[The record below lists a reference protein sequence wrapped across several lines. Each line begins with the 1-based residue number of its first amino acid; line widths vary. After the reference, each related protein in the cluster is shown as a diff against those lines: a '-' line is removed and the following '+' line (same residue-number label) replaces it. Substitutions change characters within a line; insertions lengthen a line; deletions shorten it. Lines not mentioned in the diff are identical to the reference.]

1 MRNLKTQTTKT
12 TNKTY
17 HEYIFDD
24 MICPNEIIN
33 LSYSTIWS
41 SSLEYSSPVFLS
53 LLVGSDP
60 SVLTVRVILESSKNR
75 YDRLKTNARKQV
87 GAYVPPFLL
96 LSYYF
101 LVIISTESKFIG
113 GGTYILKTI

>member
-12 TNKTY
+12 TIKTY

-24 MICPNEIIN
+24 MICPNEIIS

-53 LLVGSDP
+53 FSGIRS
-60 SVLTVRVILESSKNR
+60 I
-75 YDRLKTNARKQV
+75 
-87 GAYVPPFLL
+87 
-96 LSYYF
+96 YF
-101 LVIISTESKFIG
+101 DNKSNTGIF
-113 GGTYILKTI
+113 